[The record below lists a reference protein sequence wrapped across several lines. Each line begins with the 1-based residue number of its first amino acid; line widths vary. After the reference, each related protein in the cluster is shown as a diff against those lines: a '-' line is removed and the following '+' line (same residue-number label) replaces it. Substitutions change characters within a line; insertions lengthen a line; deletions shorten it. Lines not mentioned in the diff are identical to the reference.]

1 MALNAFTDYDCSPI
15 TTQQAEFFQEI
26 DNLNAEDYAYFLA
39 YGEVPPAADLT
50 NETEA
55 A

>member
-1 MALNAFTDYDCSPI
+1 MTLNVFTGYDCSPI
-15 TTQQAEFFQEI
+15 ATQQAEFFKEI

-39 YGEVPPAADLT
+39 HGEVPPAADLGD
-50 NETEA
+50 EAEA